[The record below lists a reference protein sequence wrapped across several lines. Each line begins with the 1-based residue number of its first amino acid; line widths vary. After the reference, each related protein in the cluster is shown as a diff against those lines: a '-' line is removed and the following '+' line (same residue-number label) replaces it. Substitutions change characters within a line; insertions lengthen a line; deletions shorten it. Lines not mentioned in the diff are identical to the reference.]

1 LSQANKYLWAGPTQ
15 ETLNTCGRAPPLKK
29 RKNKKN
35 VDGYYFDGKNSFTLY
50 KDKNGKSSMKKRG
63 KK

>member
-1 LSQANKYLWAGPTQ
+1 MTNKDFFKKID
-15 ETLNTCGRAPPLKK
+15 KK

-50 KDKNGKSSMKKRG
+50 KDEDGKLSKKKRG

>member
-1 LSQANKYLWAGPTQ
+1 MTNKDLFKDVG
-15 ETLNTCGRAPPLKK
+15 KK
-29 RKNKKN
+29 RKSKKN

-50 KDKNGKSSMKKRG
+50 KDEHGKASMKKRG

>member
-1 LSQANKYLWAGPTQ
+1 MTNKDFFKKID
-15 ETLNTCGRAPPLKK
+15 KK

-63 KK
+63 KKWFGLCFF

>member
-1 LSQANKYLWAGPTQ
+1 MTNKDFFKKID
-15 ETLNTCGRAPPLKK
+15 KK

-50 KDKNGKSSMKKRG
+50 KDKNGKSSMKKIKEKKSKKKG

>member
-1 LSQANKYLWAGPTQ
+1 MTNKDLFKDID
-15 ETLNTCGRAPPLKK
+15 KK
-29 RKNKKN
+29 RKSKKS

-50 KDKNGKSSMKKRG
+50 KDNNGKTSMKKRG

>member
-1 LSQANKYLWAGPTQ
+1 MTNKDLFKD
-15 ETLNTCGRAPPLKK
+15 KK
-29 RKNKKN
+29 KKKKSKKS

-50 KDKNGKSSMKKRG
+50 KDNNGKTSMKKKG